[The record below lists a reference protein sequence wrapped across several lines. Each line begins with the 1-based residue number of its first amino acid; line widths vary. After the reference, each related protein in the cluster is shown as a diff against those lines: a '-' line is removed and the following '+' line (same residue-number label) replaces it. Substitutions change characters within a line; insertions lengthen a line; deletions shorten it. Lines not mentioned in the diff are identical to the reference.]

1 MPKQSK
7 LIVAFYTTIPYHKTM
22 RLYLHSLLVLGSFLL
37 VFVWQ
42 NSQLQT
48 YTVPAIGF
56 LVFMFLLVSIKNKRN
71 LNFGGPANFFLLN
84 SVLLLLIFST
94 GGISS
99 NLFFILYFLLFG
111 AAFIMDPRSVF
122 MFPLGVVIVFW
133 STLFTGD
140 TVSNLIKAGSLGFLS
155 PLAYFFGKQFKIN
168 EKQEDEVLETKER
181 SMSAAEEISK
191 DVEEVLE
198 KDSDK
203 LDQKDVEKLSDV
215 LEETEDLR
223 SEKNND

>member
-1 MPKQSK
+1 M
-7 LIVAFYTTIPYHKTM
+7 KT
-22 RLYLHSLLVLGSFLL
+22 YLHSLLILGSFLL
-37 VFVWQ
+37 IFIWQ
-42 NSQLQT
+42 NSGFAN
-48 YTVPAIGF
+48 YSVPFIGF

-71 LNFGGPANFFLLN
+71 LNFGGPYNFFLLN
-84 SVLLLLIFST
+84 SVLLLFIFST
-94 GGISS
+94 GGLSS

-111 AAFIMDPRSVF
+111 AAFIMDPRSIF
-122 MFPLGVVIVFW
+122 MFPLGIVIVFW
-133 STLFTGD
+133 GTLFTGD
-140 TVSNLIKAGSLGFLS
+140 TVSNLIKVGSLAFLS
-155 PLAYFFGKQFKIN
+155 PLAYFFGKQFKTN

-215 LEETEDLR
+215 LEETESLR
-223 SEKNND
+223 DEAK